1 MEIIHDWAD
10 EEAVAILQAIRRAA
24 PAHAMLLLI
33 ETIVPDDPGPD
44 WSKVLDMIML
54 TLVGGRQR
62 TQQEYEEL
70 LAQAGFVLEREI
82 DTGAGISILEARA
95 A

>member
-1 MEIIHDWAD
+1 
-10 EEAVAILQAIRRAA
+10 
-24 PAHAMLLLI
+24 MLLLI